1 MPADASM
8 PVDMLALLIVDTTSN
23 RDHKAL
29 VHKQNGIYELPVIK
43 MPQHANPYE
52 IAVNSVD
59 KFVRNVVIFKP
70 SRLGNYELRNKCYQV
85 MKLSNTD
92 YGASI
97 VPSSAY
103 QMVSLSWLARPGKTT
118 GILEAV
124 LSKLQTN

>member
-1 MPADASM
+1 M

-43 MPQHANPYE
+43 IPQYENPYE
-52 IAVNSVD
+52 IAMKSVD
-59 KFVRNVVIFKP
+59 TFVRNVVIFKP
-70 SRLGNYELRNKCYQV
+70 YDLGKYELRNKCYQV

-92 YGASI
+92 YGGSI
-97 VPSSAY
+97 VASSAY

-118 GILEAV
+118 GILKAV
-124 LSKLQTN
+124 LSNMQTN